1 MQNGKFSITKWE
13 ETSAEPLPAPMK
25 FNRGRVEKVH
35 SGILEGTEVMQY
47 TFIYSDDKRSEFVGI
62 GIFEGS
68 VAGVSGRFA
77 VLERGHYVDGTVHT
91 VFDVRDLASD
101 LGVSLGAGKYS
112 TSEHAD
118 VAYSFIS

>member
-25 FNRGRVEKVH
+25 FNRGRVERVH
-35 SGILEGTEVMQY
+35 SGVLEGIEVMQY
-47 TFIYSDDKRSEFVGI
+47 TFLYSEDLRSEFVGI

-68 VAGVSGRFA
+68 VAGASGRFA
-77 VLERGHYVDGTVHT
+77 VIERGSYADGAVHT

-101 LGVSLGAGKYS
+101 LGVSLGTGEYS
-112 TSEHAD
+112 TGENVNVGYDFTS
-118 VAYSFIS
+118 

>member
-1 MQNGKFSITKWE
+1 MKDGKFSITKWE

-25 FNRGRVEKVH
+25 FNRGRVERLH
-35 SGILEGTEVMQY
+35 SGVLEGTEVMQY
-47 TFIYSDDKRSEFVGI
+47 TFLYSDDTRSEFVGI

-77 VLERGHYVDGTVHT
+77 VIERGSYVDGAAHT

-101 LGVSLGAGKYS
+101 LSVSLGTGEYS
-112 TSEHAD
+112 TSEHVD
-118 VAYSFIS
+118 VGYVFTS